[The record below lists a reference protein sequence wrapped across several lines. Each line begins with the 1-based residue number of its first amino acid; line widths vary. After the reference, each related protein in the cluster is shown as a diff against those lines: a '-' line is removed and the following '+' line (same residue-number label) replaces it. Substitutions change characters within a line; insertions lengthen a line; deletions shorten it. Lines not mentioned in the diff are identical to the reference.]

1 MLYNLLEEWSGGEG
15 TISVLNTAFD
25 FISLIKLEDEMTIIG
40 EVATNIKNNLAED
53 NIKAVKSDLIKI
65 TNADG
70 EILEEEKGMIVYIC
84 SFFD

>member
-1 MLYNLLEEWSGGEG
+1 M
-15 TISVLNTAFD
+15 D
-25 FISLIKLEDEMTIIG
+25 FKLKNEIKSLIKLEDEMTIIG